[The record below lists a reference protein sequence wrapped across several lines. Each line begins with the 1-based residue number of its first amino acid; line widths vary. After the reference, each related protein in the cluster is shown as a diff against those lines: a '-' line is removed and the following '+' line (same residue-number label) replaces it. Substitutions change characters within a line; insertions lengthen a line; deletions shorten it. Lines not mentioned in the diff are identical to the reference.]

1 MEMEPTCVDTSLNLN
16 VIPSPH
22 IDHLA
27 GEVLFEELRRL
38 SSENKRLT
46 ETLNHLCES
55 YVALQKHLSEFSQ
68 LRNANFDK
76 EGTCAVPS
84 LKRKPESENCVNLF
98 GTECNTITEEETFKR
113 PKHSTEPKVSK
124 VLTRTD
130 ASDTGLYVR
139 DGYQWRKYGQK
150 VTRDNPS
157 PRAYFKCSYAPS
169 CPVKKKVQRSLQ
181 DKSFLVATY
190 EGKHNHGVFRDLLKP
205 SSSIQETSIMDNY
218 LPMTVMPNDKL
229 DTMNIDLC
237 LCNRAQTDIRRC
249 DDIKEQNDRGSNSK
263 IEEYASSPVKDPD
276 FIMPL
281 AEAVVHSLNSQS
293 YKQVGL
299 NLSLGLPEPHH

>member
-1 MEMEPTCVDTSLNLN
+1 MKKKICDQ
-16 VIPSPH
+16 
-22 IDHLA
+22 

-130 ASDTGLYVR
+130 ASDTGLVSLIFNI
-139 DGYQWRKYGQK
+139 K
-150 VTRDNPS
+150 
-157 PRAYFKCSYAPS
+157 SY
-169 CPVKKKVQRSLQ
+169 
-181 DKSFLVATY
+181 
-190 EGKHNHGVFRDLLKP
+190 
-205 SSSIQETSIMDNY
+205 SI
-218 LPMTVMPNDKL
+218 
-229 DTMNIDLC
+229 
-237 LCNRAQTDIRRC
+237 
-249 DDIKEQNDRGSNSK
+249 
-263 IEEYASSPVKDPD
+263 
-276 FIMPL
+276 
-281 AEAVVHSLNSQS
+281 
-293 YKQVGL
+293 
-299 NLSLGLPEPHH
+299 

>member
-1 MEMEPTCVDTSLNLN
+1 M
-16 VIPSPH
+16 
-22 IDHLA
+22 
-27 GEVLFEELRRL
+27 FEELRRL

-130 ASDTGLYVR
+130 ASDTGLVSLIFNI
-139 DGYQWRKYGQK
+139 K
-150 VTRDNPS
+150 
-157 PRAYFKCSYAPS
+157 SY
-169 CPVKKKVQRSLQ
+169 
-181 DKSFLVATY
+181 
-190 EGKHNHGVFRDLLKP
+190 
-205 SSSIQETSIMDNY
+205 SI
-218 LPMTVMPNDKL
+218 
-229 DTMNIDLC
+229 
-237 LCNRAQTDIRRC
+237 
-249 DDIKEQNDRGSNSK
+249 
-263 IEEYASSPVKDPD
+263 
-276 FIMPL
+276 
-281 AEAVVHSLNSQS
+281 
-293 YKQVGL
+293 
-299 NLSLGLPEPHH
+299 